1 MSRLAEQEDIYDI
14 LANIEQQLTEL
25 HHTQIV
31 GSDVVRTEKLQ
42 SSLDWDL
49 DFTVPADYIE
59 ITKTLTIRFVPD
71 KPIDGKPPAAFRV
84 GVRQLA
90 TGNYQWIDNLRMR
103 PIILRKQVI
112 DPLAQ
117 EWNVNVPYNG
127 GYGVPI
133 RFQLKFYVLATGKGT
148 VTIV

>member
-1 MSRLAEQEDIYDI
+1 M
-14 LANIEQQLTEL
+14 
-25 HHTQIV
+25 
-31 GSDVVRTEKLQ
+31 
-42 SSLDWDL
+42 
-49 DFTVPADYIE
+49 
-59 ITKTLTIRFVPD
+59 
-71 KPIDGKPPAAFRV
+71 
-84 GVRQLA
+84 RQLA
-90 TGNYQWIDNLRMR
+90 TGNYQWIDNLRLR

-117 EWNVNVPYNG
+117 EWNVSIPYNG